1 MNITLMI
8 NHSDIRKVSKTLTEI
23 KTVNAEI
30 YETCDIMSPRL
41 LLSYDNMLINCNYFY
56 IPAWGKYYFIDT
68 IDVSPAGKMILTG
81 HTDVLMTY
89 RDYILALQC
98 TVSRQENA
106 ALSLIPDNNII
117 FKNDTIKNIYS
128 SETTFTTMYGA
139 YILQVLGGN

>member
-1 MNITLMI
+1 MNIILMV
-8 NHSDIRKVSKTLTEI
+8 NNSDIRKVSKNLTEI

-30 YETCDIMSPRL
+30 YETCDIMLPRL
-41 LLSYDNMLINCNYFY
+41 ILAYDSGLINCNYFY
-56 IPAWGKYYFIDT
+56 IPSWGKYYFIDT

-89 RDYILALQC
+89 RDYILSLQC

-128 SETTFTTMYGA
+128 SETAFTTMYGA